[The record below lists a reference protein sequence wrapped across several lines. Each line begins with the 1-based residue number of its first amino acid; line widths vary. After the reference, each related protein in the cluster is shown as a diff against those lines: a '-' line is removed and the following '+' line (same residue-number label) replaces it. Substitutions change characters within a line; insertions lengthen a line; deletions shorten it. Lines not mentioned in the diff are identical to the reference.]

1 MDVAILSG
9 DSIRIKGK
17 NAAIVVNPTSV
28 TGKIE
33 ANAILALNKTLQIN
47 DSKIEGSRIT
57 IKGPGEYEV
66 GGIKISAIPVGENLV
81 VRIIIDSINVLTGS
95 GEAIEKIQE
104 KLEGSDI
111 VVVNAD
117 TKFNYSGLATLE
129 PKVLLAYG
137 ELKDEVGKSIGKET
151 NEKVNKFSTT
161 ADKLPSEMQYV
172 VLG

>member
-1 MDVAILSG
+1 MDIAILSG
-9 DSIRIKGK
+9 DSLRIKGK
-17 NAAIVVNPTSV
+17 NAAIIVNPV
-28 TGKIE
+28 AATGKTE
-33 ANAILALNKTLQIN
+33 ANAILILNKTLPID

-66 GGIKISAIPVGENLV
+66 GGIKVSAILVGENLV
-81 VRIIIDSINVLTGS
+81 ARINVDSVNVLTGS
-95 GEAIEKIQE
+95 GELIEKTAE

-137 ELKDEVGKSIGKET
+137 QLKDEIGKSIGKEEG
-151 NEKVNKFSTT
+151 EKVAKYSTT